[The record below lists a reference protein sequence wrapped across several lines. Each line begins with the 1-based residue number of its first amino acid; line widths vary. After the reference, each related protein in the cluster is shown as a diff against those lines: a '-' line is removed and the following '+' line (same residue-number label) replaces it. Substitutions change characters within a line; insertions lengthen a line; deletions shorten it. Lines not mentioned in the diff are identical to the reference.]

1 MRVAIQTKSDGVI
14 TGYMSY
20 AGADIPEGYAAIIDI
35 EDGIIVGG
43 PDIVQAYKF
52 SNGAIVRR
60 TAKEIRKDARKFRK
74 QPPQT
79 DRIYFPSAD
88 RFAKDVIQEL
98 SAGGRR
104 TREIVLLVFCLA
116 LTIGVSAASLVS
128 FVAQPSSILLWLL
141 IGSFIASVAIA
152 SIYLSR
158 EYGRKIALFRVPT
171 AIVYNPTSREVAL
184 PRIINLGTRL
194 SGARY
199 PMIIASRSLFRK
211 LNKFDLLKQNPFLQS
226 QITVFL
232 LILSR
237 MNEMNQFGAGRSL
250 GPSIDIGPFSAAG
263 MYKSLPFYV
272 APLEK
277 ICPSEKD
284 QFLIQEAMPN
294 LKSMIL
300 PLGMSLAITF
310 LSPSKSCTIRFSNR
324 DLEYSISV
332 SMGTGGGLQHSQW
345 ARTFNSMPNQL
356 VADGV
361 VLDGSIKYGGLS
373 NRISSAFSRKA
384 KWSLY
389 DYLNWVSDTMQWIT
403 DYISW
408 LENDTDIPQSR
419 AFVLTQEA
427 PITYQALV
435 NTGNPHFSGIVFDE

>member
-1 MRVAIQTKSDGVI
+1 MRAAIQTRPDGVI
-14 TGYMSY
+14 TGYFSY
-20 AGADIPEGYAAIIDI
+20 TGADIPEGYAAIIEI
-35 EDGIIVGG
+35 EDGIILGG
-43 PDIVQAYKF
+43 PDVVQAYKF
-52 SNGAIVRR
+52 VNGAIVRR

-79 DRIYFPSAD
+79 DRIFFPSAD

-98 SAGGRR
+98 SVGGRR
-104 TREIVLLVFCLA
+104 TREIVLLVFSLA
-116 LTIGVSAASLVS
+116 LAIGIAASSLVS
-128 FVAQPSSILLWLL
+128 FAVQPTSTLLLMAV
-141 IGSFIASVAIA
+141 GAFVASVAVV

-158 EYGRKIALFRVPT
+158 EYGQKMALFRVPT

-237 MNEMNQFGAGRSL
+237 MNQMNQFGAGRSL
-250 GPSIDIGPFSAAG
+250 GPSIDIGPFSSAG
-263 MYKSLPFYV
+263 MYKSLPFCV
-272 APLEK
+272 APLEE

-300 PLGMSLAITF
+300 PLGISLGITF
-310 LSPSKSCTIRFSNR
+310 LSPTKSCTIRFWNR

-345 ARTFNSMPNQL
+345 ARTFNSAPGQL

-361 VLDGSIKYGGLS
+361 VLDGTIKYGGLG
-373 NRISSAFSRKA
+373 NRIRSAFSTKA

-408 LENDTDIPQSR
+408 LENDVDILQSL
-419 AFVLTQEA
+419 AFILATEV
-427 PITYQALV
+427 PITYQAMV
-435 NTGNPHFSGIVFDE
+435 NTGNPQFSAIVFDE